1 MEGSGNWLYLE
12 SNGNLE
18 GPDFHFH
25 VYGRKD
31 TFGVCLGLGTIL
43 QGEFNASLLEMPKI
57 GARKIPKTS
66 EGAPCHGLLWRWLGS
81 PMFGYLLVASCRL
94 DKNLMKFRL

>member
-1 MEGSGNWLYLE
+1 MEGSVSTACIWKVTE
-12 SNGNLE
+12 IWK
-18 GPDFHFH
+18 
-25 VYGRKD
+25 VKD
-31 TFGVCLGLGTIL
+31 TCGVCLGLGTIL

-94 DKNLMKFRL
+94 DKNPMKFRL